1 MVDLEP
7 VRPYRIG
14 AWEGEIVPWWGV
26 VVRGWFPREV
36 TLVEGVTLV
45 VNRARFAGM
54 LVWYGMRR
62 SLEGRAFGKTH

>member
-1 MVDLEP
+1 MLDPEP
-7 VRPYRIG
+7 VRSYRIG
-14 AWEGEIVPWWGV
+14 AWEGEVVTWWGV
-26 VVRGWFPREV
+26 VVRGRFPLGR
-36 TLVEGVTLV
+36 GVTLV